1 MDHDLPKNSWRRGTP
16 FRLGDLEIHPESGE
30 VRSRR
35 GVERLRPLLVDVLL
49 RLAVTPGEVV
59 RRETLLE
66 EVWSRRMVNDEVL
79 SRAIAEL
86 RTALGDDARQARY
99 IETLPKIGYRLVAPV
114 EPLVRPA
121 SILAE
126 AGTHIAPPPAV
137 GLPPPRR
144 SAAAPWIG
152 GAIVGAILFAA
163 AFVLSRSAPG
173 PSDLERRI
181 AAARPFASDPALE
194 IAPRFSPDGSR
205 VAFVLGEGNRS
216 QIVIQGIDGQDRRT
230 VGEEGGLYHS
240 PVFFPDGKRLAYWR
254 ARGNDCAIV
263 EHDLATGESR
273 ALLDCKRR
281 PRARFDLSPDGTRIA
296 FSGTIRPQYPWGLVL
311 LDLRTG
317 EQRDLTMPEPGMG
330 DDSIP
335 RFSPDGKRIAYFH
348 GNESHRQ
355 LWIADLE
362 TGTQRAAA
370 KPEGLAYG
378 AAWLGPNGPLLVAAD
393 WFGFRALNLVDLPT
407 ASARLL
413 GARGARFPDVSAR
426 GDIVYE
432 NAMYSANLWHVDL
445 AAGTARKLWPST
457 RYSSQPQV
465 SPDGRRIAFASN
477 REGDDAIYV
486 GSPGAELRRLPLPA
500 GYRYLRPRWSADGQR
515 IYAVRATVGGG
526 RTSSAVRIDV
536 DRGTHEALTALGND
550 VVEVR
555 ESADGKSLYYGEAAA
570 LAMRVL
576 RTSAERPAQGER
588 LALPTIVEFQIA
600 GDMLVFTQPQLMGL
614 TRCRLPALDCERFE
628 AAVDDGNRF
637 AWTLTKK
644 AVLYRDA
651 AGAIQ
656 RYDFAQR
663 KAEPVKLPGVQGTI
677 DGISAFPGE
686 GAVVVTAEERLAID
700 LMLAR

>member
-1 MDHDLPKNSWRRGTP
+1 MDHDLPKNSWRRSTP

-66 EVWSRRMVNDEVL
+66 EVWPRRMVNDEVL

-99 IETLPKIGYRLVAPV
+99 IETLPKIGYRLVATV
-114 EPLVRPA
+114 EPLVQPA
-121 SILAE
+121 SIAAE
-126 AGTHIAPPPAV
+126 ASTHIAPPAPAISPPRASPAV
-137 GLPPPRR
+137 
-144 SAAAPWIG
+144 PWIG
-152 GAIVGAILFAA
+152 VAIAGAILIAA
-163 AFVLSRSAPG
+163 AFGLSRPG
-173 PSDLERRI
+173 EARPDLERRI

-194 IAPRFSPDGSR
+194 IAPRFSPDGTR
-205 VAFVLGEGNRS
+205 VAFVLGEGSRS
-216 QIVIQGIDGQDRRT
+216 QIVIQGIDGLDRRT
-230 VGEEGGLYHS
+230 IGEEGGLYHS

-254 ARGNDCAIV
+254 ARDNDCAIV

-311 LDLRTG
+311 LDLKSG
-317 EQRDLTMPEPGMG
+317 EMRDLTTPEPGMG

-355 LWIADLE
+355 LWLADVE
-362 TGTQRAAA
+362 AGTQRALA

-378 AAWLGPNGPLLVAAD
+378 AAWLGNNGPLLVAAD
-393 WFGFRALNLVDLPT
+393 WFGFRALNLVDLP
-407 ASARLL
+407 SGNARLL
-413 GARGARFPDVSAR
+413 GARGARFPDANAR

-465 SPDGRRIAFASN
+465 SPDGRRIAFSSN

-486 GSPGAELRRLPLPA
+486 GSPGAEARRLPLPA

-536 DRGTHEALTALGND
+536 DRGTHEALTALGTE

-570 LAMRVL
+570 LAMRML
-576 RTSAERPAQGER
+576 RTSAGRPAQGER
-588 LALPTIVEFQIA
+588 LALPTVAEFQIS
-600 GDMLVFTQPQLMGL
+600 GDTLAFTQPQLRGL
-614 TRCRLPALDCERFE
+614 TRCRLPALECERVE

-637 AWTLTKK
+637 AWTLTPK
-644 AVLYRDA
+644 AVFYRDA
-651 AGAIQ
+651 AGAVQ

-663 KAEPVKLPGVQGTI
+663 KAEPVQLPGVQGGV

-686 GAVVVTAEERLAID
+686 GALVVSVEERLAID